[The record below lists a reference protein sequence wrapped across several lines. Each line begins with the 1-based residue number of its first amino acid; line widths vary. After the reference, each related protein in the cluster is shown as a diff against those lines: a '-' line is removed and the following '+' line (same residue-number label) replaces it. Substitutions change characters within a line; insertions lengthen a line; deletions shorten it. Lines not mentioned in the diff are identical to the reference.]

1 MKKRLLLLT
10 LLSAAGACS
19 QMDSHRAA
27 WQRVGIGDSREAV
40 LQQMGSPHSQQSI
53 ELPLLQLDQMAW
65 RSVTG
70 RVYLMHFALGRAVT
84 KVVVD

>member
-10 LLSAAGACS
+10 LLCAASACS
-19 QMDSHRAA
+19 QMDTHRDA
-27 WQRVGIGDSREAV
+27 WLRVGIGDSRETV
-40 LQQMGSPHSQQSI
+40 LQQMGPPRSQQSI

>member
-1 MKKRLLLLT
+1 
-10 LLSAAGACS
+10 
-19 QMDSHRAA
+19 MDPHRVA
-27 WQRVGIGDSREAV
+27 WLRVGIGDSREAV
-40 LQQMGSPHSQQSI
+40 LQLMGPPRSQQSI
-53 ELPLLQLDQMAW
+53 ELPLVQLDQMAW